1 MTVAKIRIYILVAAL
16 APVVVPA
23 QAALT
28 LAEAERLALEQAP
41 ALARSHAEVSASR
54 ERTGYAG
61 ELPDPQLTLGALNV
75 PTDSYRLDQEDMTML
90 MLGVRQA
97 LPPGATRRLRT
108 QRAEQDVAR
117 DQARLETERR
127 EVRRQ
132 VRLTWLELQFAEQ
145 SLQLLEKSRAL
156 ARRDVATAE
165 ARYRAAQETP
175 RALLRARQAVAR
187 LNEREPMLRAQA
199 RRSRSELARFIGAAA
214 VQPLPDDLPTLPAVP
229 ETFDPTNHPQWRAAQ
244 AEREAMQTEAHMAR
258 EEYKPGVMLDLQ
270 YGWREDSPAGM
281 ERPDVVTAMATF
293 DLPVFRSK
301 RQDRRLAEKQMQET
315 AAGLEAEDKRREI
328 LAMYEV
334 ARAEHEA
341 LADRVRIVSQELLP
355 AIRRETKITI
365 AGFAREQTELRE
377 ARMRELDAELELLR
391 LRVDLAKSQA
401 ALLYLTGEQ
410 AP

>member
-1 MTVAKIRIYILVAAL
+1 MTVVILRIFIFFAAVV
-16 APVVVPA
+16 PVVVPA
-23 QAALT
+23 QAILT

-41 ALARSHAEVSASR
+41 ALARSQAEVSASR
-54 ERTGYAG
+54 ERTVYAG
-61 ELPDPQLTLGALNV
+61 ALPDPQLTLGALNV
-75 PTDSYRLDQEDMTML
+75 PIDSYRLDQEDMTVL

-97 LPPGATRRLRT
+97 LPPGDTRRLRT
-108 QRAEQDVAR
+108 QRAEQDVVR

-127 EVRRQ
+127 AVRKQ
-132 VRLTWLELQFAEQ
+132 VRLTWLELHFAEQ

-187 LNEREPMLRAQA
+187 LNEREPMLRAQV
-199 RRSRSELARFIGAAA
+199 RRLRSELSRFIGAAA
-214 VQPLPDDLPTLPAVP
+214 VQPLPDDLPALPAVP
-229 ETFDPTNHPQWRAAQ
+229 DMFDPTNHPQWLAAQ
-244 AEREAMQTEAHMAR
+244 AERQAMQAEARMAR

-270 YGWREDSPAGM
+270 YGRREDSPTGM
-281 ERPDVVTAMATF
+281 ARPDLVTAMMTF

-301 RQDRRLAEKQMQET
+301 RQDRRLAEKQLQET
-315 AAGLEAEDKRREI
+315 AAGLEVEDKRREI
-328 LAMYEV
+328 VAMYEA

-341 LADRVRIVSQELLP
+341 TADRVHIVSQELLP

-377 ARMRELDAELELLR
+377 ARMRELEAELELLR

-401 ALLYLTGEQ
+401 DLLYLTGEQ
-410 AP
+410 TP